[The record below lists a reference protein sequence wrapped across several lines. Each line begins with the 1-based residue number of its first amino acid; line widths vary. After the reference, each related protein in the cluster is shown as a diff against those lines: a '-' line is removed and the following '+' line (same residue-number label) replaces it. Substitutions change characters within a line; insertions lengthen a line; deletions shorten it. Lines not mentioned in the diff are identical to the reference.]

1 MVTPKGQFIV
11 KLVPRVEN
19 WNTPYP
25 AVEMTMNDEADMPE
39 LLTMFQRF
47 LQATGF
53 AVDFDDELV
62 LKRKEVKVGE

>member
-1 MVTPKGQFIV
+1 MVTQKGQFIV

-19 WNTPYP
+19 WTTPYP